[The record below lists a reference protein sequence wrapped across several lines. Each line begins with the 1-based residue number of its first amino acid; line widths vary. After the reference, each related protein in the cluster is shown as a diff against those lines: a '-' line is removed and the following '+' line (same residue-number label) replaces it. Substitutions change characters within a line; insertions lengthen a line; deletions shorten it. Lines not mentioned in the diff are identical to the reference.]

1 MAARLNRKHQD
12 TVRAKIKANRHV
24 EELQKL
30 VAGQREMT
38 GEQLRAAIFLI
49 EQSIGKPPQS
59 LEADVDG
66 ELTLKWKS

>member
-12 TVRAKIKANRHV
+12 STRAKIKANRHV

-30 VAGQREMT
+30 IKGEREMT

-49 EQSIGKPPQS
+49 EQSIGKAPANI
-59 LEADVDG
+59 EADIDG
-66 ELTLKWKS
+66 KIEVSWKS